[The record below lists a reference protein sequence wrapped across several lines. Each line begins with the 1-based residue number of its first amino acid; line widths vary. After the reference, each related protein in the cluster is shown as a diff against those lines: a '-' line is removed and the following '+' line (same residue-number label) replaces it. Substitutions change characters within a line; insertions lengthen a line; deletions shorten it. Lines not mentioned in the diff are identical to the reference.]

1 MQVLEQAINATRS
14 FDDGK
19 LSDYIHAN
27 EFDTVVG
34 KIRFNELGEWAKPG
48 VLMIQFQNI
57 QGSGLDQY
65 QQPGKQVI
73 LYPPEYRDGDL
84 MAPFAK

>member
-1 MQVLEQAINATRS
+1 MRLRFVEPDLRRPFQMPLNVRLGH
-14 FDDGK
+14 GK
-19 LSDYIHAN
+19 VPLLSVIGA
-27 EFDTVVG
+27 
-34 KIRFNELGEWAKPG
+34 LGIGA
-48 VLMIQFQNI
+48 VFTQLLFQNI

-73 LYPPEYRDGDL
+73 LYPPEYRDGEL